1 MPQAGGRRRP
11 DRQDQPADALHII
24 FNKEETALFNKQK
37 LEELVKKTG
46 AVKKVYK
53 AVINKGNYE
62 TVEKLLSD
70 ISPTPEFL
78 ELVVGVPVRVTQNIP
93 KNDGSDDNRVANGER
108 GKVVHLS
115 KDKVIVKFNDGRL
128 EELEA
133 VELDKK
139 LSKDENGAPMGE
151 FKQIP
156 LCLCWA
162 TTFHGSQGQTYPKG
176 EPVIVHMY
184 SRQDPRDPN
193 SKLRPIPANN
203 AFYVACSRVTRSE
216 DLFFYTGLG
225 VDVKPEDLTDE
236 QFVDYRR
243 NTYLGHFKASYK
255 YNKAALA
262 WLDKQSC

>member
-1 MPQAGGRRRP
+1 
-11 DRQDQPADALHII
+11 
-24 FNKEETALFNKQK
+24 
-37 LEELVKKTG
+37 
-46 AVKKVYK
+46 
-53 AVINKGNYE
+53 
-62 TVEKLLSD
+62 
-70 ISPTPEFL
+70 
-78 ELVVGVPVRVTQNIP
+78 
-93 KNDGSDDNRVANGER
+93 VA
-108 GKVVHLS
+108 LS
-115 KDKVIVKFNDGRL
+115 KDTVTVRFNDGRV

-139 LSKDENGAPMGE
+139 LSKDENGAPMGH

-184 SRQDPRDPN
+184 SRQN
-193 SKLRPIPANN
+193 SRNCQSGLRPVPANN

-225 VDVKPEDLTDE
+225 VDEKPEHLTE
-236 QFVDYRR
+236 EEFVDYRR
-243 NTYLGHFKASYK
+243 NTYFDHFSKSYK

-262 WLDKQSC
+262 WLEQQSC